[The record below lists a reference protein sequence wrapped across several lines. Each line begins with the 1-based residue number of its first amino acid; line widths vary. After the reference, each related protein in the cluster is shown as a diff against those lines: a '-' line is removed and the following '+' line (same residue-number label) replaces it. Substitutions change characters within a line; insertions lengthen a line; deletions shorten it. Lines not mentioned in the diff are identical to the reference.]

1 MFGMGGGVRLV
12 GFMALF
18 RLEAKVFSREKRG
31 RSVIAAAAYRA
42 GTKLMDE
49 VLEKTFDYTR
59 RVKGVIQS
67 MILAPEG
74 APAWVFDSGQLWNT
88 VERSEKRVDAQ
99 LAREFVLAVPPEL
112 SADEQFKT
120 AVDWAKKELVTS
132 GMVAEI
138 SLHHTKTGKNPHVHI
153 LCTMRKLD
161 GEKFSA
167 KKSREWNDVGFLA
180 KQRESWANAVNAAL
194 EKAGRNER
202 VDHRSLKDRGIDR
215 VPEPKIGVAASAMKR
230 RGVLDDPERFQAVRL
245 VKMLNAVR
253 PMMKAIKERGEI
265 YQVGAGK
272 AWWQKSISFMA
283 RIREQADKVVRKP
296 WWNRLDTRHR
306 TNGKD
311 GPQMGM

>member
-1 MFGMGGGVRLV
+1 M
-12 GFMALF
+12 
-18 RLEAKVFSREKRG
+18 
-31 RSVIAAAAYRA
+31 
-42 GTKLMDE
+42 
-49 VLEKTFDYTR
+49 
-59 RVKGVIQS
+59 
-67 MILAPEG
+67 
-74 APAWVFDSGQLWNT
+74 
-88 VERSEKRVDAQ
+88 DAQ
-99 LAREFVLAVPPEL
+99 LAREFILAVPPEL

-132 GMVAEI
+132 GMLAEV
-138 SLHHTKTGKNPHVHI
+138 SLHHTKSGKNPHVHI
-153 LCTMRKLD
+153 LCTMRKID
-161 GEKFSA
+161 GEKFSV
-167 KKSREWNDVGFLA
+167 KKSREWNDVGILA

-283 RIREQADKVVRKP
+283 RIREQADKVVRKS
-296 WWNRLDTRHR
+296 WWNRLDTRQQR
-306 TNGKD
+306 NGKD